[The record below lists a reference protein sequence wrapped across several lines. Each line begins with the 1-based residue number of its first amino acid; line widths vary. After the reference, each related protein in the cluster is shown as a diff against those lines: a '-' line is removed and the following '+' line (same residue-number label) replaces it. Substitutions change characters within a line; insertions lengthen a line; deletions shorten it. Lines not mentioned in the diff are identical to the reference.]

1 MKIFLLSPLL
11 VVFMVS
17 CGRSSPPTDSVTTPG
32 KPPTLAQEG
41 TAKQEANGQQ
51 NLVAGAL
58 ATVTETAQATVAE
71 MREHAGAAMTEV
83 EEQIQAVAQQAQDQA
98 RSLVADVQQ
107 QAQTFV
113 TQMPAELQQVST
125 QAQTRLESIAASALE
140 LGELSQGLSARLFGE
155 TNRTGADTEATD
167 PTAQALQVAP
177 AQSEPATRLETNVVT
192 SVTNAVQ
199 EVQKAINRLFPPRR
213 NP

>member
-1 MKIFLLSPLL
+1 MKIFLLNSLL
-11 VVFMVS
+11 VVFMIS
-17 CGRSSPPTDSVTTPG
+17 CGRSSPATDSVSNPG
-32 KPPTLAQEG
+32 NPPPPAQKG
-41 TAKQEANGQQ
+41 TAKQKANGQQ
-51 NLVAGAL
+51 NVVAGAL

-98 RSLVADVQQ
+98 RSLVSDVQQ

-125 QAQTRLESIAASALE
+125 QAQTQLESITGNALE
-140 LGELSQGLSARLFGE
+140 LGGLSQRLSALRVGE
-155 TNRTGADTEATD
+155 TNLAGADTEAPN

-192 SVTNAVQ
+192 PVTNAVQ
-199 EVQKAINRLFPPRR
+199 EVQKTINRLFPPRR